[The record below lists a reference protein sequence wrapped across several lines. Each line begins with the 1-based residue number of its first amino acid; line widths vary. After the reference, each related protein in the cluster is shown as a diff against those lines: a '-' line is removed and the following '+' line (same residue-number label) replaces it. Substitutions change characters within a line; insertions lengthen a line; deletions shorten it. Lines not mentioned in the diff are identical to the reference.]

1 MTQWGYARLSTV
13 DQDAALQLDALLAAG
28 VDRAHIVVDHASG
41 TKESRPGLDELL
53 SRLEAS
59 DVLTVWKLDR
69 LGRSLSHLIRVVDE
83 LGDRGV
89 EFRSITVAL
98 DTTTPMGRLLF
109 HVVGAVAQFEREMTT
124 ERTRA
129 ALAAARASDR
139 RLGRPS
145 RVNRHQYLLI
155 EQMAAAGEP
164 QGVIASTTG
173 LSRAVVGRVIR
184 GEIASLARFDE
195 LIEHDMSLP
204 MYEECP

>member
-1 MTQWGYARLSTV
+1 M
-13 DQDAALQLDALLAAG
+13 QLDALLAAG
-28 VDRAHIVVDHASG
+28 ADRVHIVVDHASG

-109 HVVGAVAQFEREMTT
+109 HVVGAVAQFER
-124 ERTRA
+124 R
-129 ALAAARASDR
+129 
-139 RLGRPS
+139 
-145 RVNRHQYLLI
+145 
-155 EQMAAAGEP
+155 
-164 QGVIASTTG
+164 
-173 LSRAVVGRVIR
+173 
-184 GEIASLARFDE
+184 
-195 LIEHDMSLP
+195 
-204 MYEECP
+204 

>member
-1 MTQWGYARLSTV
+1 M
-13 DQDAALQLDALLAAG
+13 
-28 VDRAHIVVDHASG
+28 VDHASG

-53 SRLEAS
+53 GRLETG

-89 EFRSITVAL
+89 EFRSITEAL
-98 DTTTPMGRLLF
+98 DTTTPVGRLLF

-155 EQMAAAGEP
+155 QQMAAAGEP

-184 GEIASLARFDE
+184 GEIASRARFDE